1 MSSPSPASQVI
12 DAQTSDAAPKTVVLV
27 AHGQPSAPNPPEHSL
42 AQLAEQVASFLP
54 GWQVRS
60 ATLAQP
66 GRLEQVMQPGALVY
80 PFFMAEGWFTSKVL
94 PKRICHVD
102 HRQLP
107 PFGQDPNLP
116 ELAARLVRQDRA
128 AQGQPFEAA
137 AGSASGSAS
146 GSGSDPSAPGCL
158 LLAAHGSARGPKAAA
173 ATELFATALRPLLPE
188 LEVRTAYIEQ
198 APYLA
203 DVASNMPSDSLCLPF
218 FAQSGDH
225 VKDDIPEALSSA
237 KFDGTVL
244 PALGTTPEVAR
255 LIAKAIQRA

>member
-1 MSSPSPASQVI
+1 MPSPFPASQVI
-12 DAQTSDAAPKTVVLV
+12 DAQSSDAAPKTVVLV

-116 ELAARLVRQDRA
+116 DLAARLVRQVRA
-128 AQGQPFEAA
+128 TQGQPFEAA
-137 AGSASGSAS
+137 
-146 GSGSDPSAPGCL
+146 SGSDPSAPGCL

-203 DVASNMPSDSLCLPF
+203 DVAANMPSDGLCLPF

>member
-12 DAQTSDAAPKTVVLV
+12 DAQTSGAAPKTVVLV

-66 GRLEQVMQPGALVY
+66 GRLEQVVQPGALVY
-80 PFFMAEGWFTSKVL
+80 PFFMAEGWFTGKVL

-116 ELAARLVRQDRA
+116 ELAARLVRQART

-137 AGSASGSAS
+137 SGSAS
-146 GSGSDPSAPGCL
+146 DSGSDPSAPGCL

-203 DVASNMPSDSLCLPF
+203 DVASNMPSDGLCLPF